1 MQSSSSS
8 TSSRS
13 TSRSSRAPLVHQSWV
28 LLLQPAP
35 LLLRISKVRMLGN
48 SALTSPLL
56 LPSKNRSI
64 GYYELYFPD
73 LCRAL
78 TTSPLWLKAC
88 TQLTA
93 GLQGGQ
99 QEELDRAKCDI
110 QHIALQWELL
120 HWASNNHKHRAYY
133 SSPVEVCN
141 AMGAI
146 NKRQKVTT
154 WGGDRHSTHNST
166 NHYHDENIRE
176 YQARSLQYQQNCWA

>member
-1 MQSSSSS
+1 M
-8 TSSRS
+8 
-13 TSRSSRAPLVHQSWV
+13 
-28 LLLQPAP
+28 
-35 LLLRISKVRMLGN
+35 
-48 SALTSPLL
+48 
-56 LPSKNRSI
+56 
-64 GYYELYFPD
+64 
-73 LCRAL
+73 
-78 TTSPLWLKAC
+78 
-88 TQLTA
+88 
-93 GLQGGQ
+93 
-99 QEELDRAKCDI
+99 DRAKCDI

-176 YQARSLQYQQNCWA
+176 YQARSLHFQTETLRLFPRSLFFLLLSNKLVVCIFLPFFGFSRSLLYFTYYGRLLFLILWRLWA